1 MTKLKIANLPLVV
14 KMAVAPAFA
23 VIMLT
28 LVAAGAFWTQTQQ
41 TVLLRHVVEQDM
53 TTSSRLLLASKRIAA
68 AHGTLYQVLTR
79 QAAAGAAGAT
89 GSDAKLKALIG
100 EVDGIKAE
108 LTAIKTDLPA
118 DQQAKFAGVLK
129 DLANY
134 RGGIEVVGSMLGIDF
149 PSAAAFVEPFEA
161 QYASM
166 TAALDKASKEVITDS
181 SAKAQASAAKARLY
195 GAMLMGLVL
204 FTIIAVAV
212 VAIAGVMGI
221 RRAVDAISNA
231 TERLAEGD
239 VALDLDALQRGD
251 ELGAIVR
258 SLSVFRDNQHR
269 IVALRAEQESA
280 NGREAAAR
288 AEQERERSLAQAEQ
302 QSVVEGLARGLERLA
317 SGDLAY
323 RLGTAF
329 PPAYEKL
336 RTDFNQAIAKLGE
349 AMRTINVVSEGIHGG
364 AREISSAS
372 ADLSRRTERQAAS
385 LEETAAA
392 LDEVTGAVRK
402 MAQNANNA
410 SSVVAAA
417 RGDAETSGKIAL
429 NAVVA
434 MNEIARYAQE
444 ISQIV
449 GVVDE
454 IAFQTNLLALNA
466 GVEAARAGES
476 GRGFAVVAQEVR
488 ALAQRSA
495 DAAREIKGLIQASS
509 QQVEQGVGLVSKTG
523 SALEMIV
530 GRVGEINA
538 LVGEIA
544 TSARDQ
550 AMGLTEVNSAVNQMD
565 QVTQQ
570 NAAMVEQATAASH
583 ALGSEAARL
592 AELVGMFQLGESAGH
607 AADPWRRAA

>member
-1 MTKLKIANLPLVV
+1 MTKFKFANLPLVV

-23 VIMLT
+23 VLMLT

-41 TVLLRHVVEQDM
+41 AALLQHVVDQDM
-53 TTSSRLLLASKRIAA
+53 TTSSRLLLASKRISS
-68 AHGTLYQVLTR
+68 AHGALYQVLTR
-79 QAAAGAAGAT
+79 QAAAGAAGAPD
-89 GSDAKLKALIG
+89 SDAKLKALMT
-100 EVDGIKAE
+100 EVDGIKAD
-108 LTAIKTDLPA
+108 LTDIKARLPA
-118 DQQAKFAGVLK
+118 DQQAKFTGILK

-134 RGGIEVVGSMLGIDF
+134 RGGIEVVGSMLSIDF

-161 QYASM
+161 QYTNM
-166 TAALDKASKEVITDS
+166 TTALDKASKEVITDS
-181 SAKAQASAAKARLY
+181 SAKAKDSAAKARLY
-195 GAMLMGLVL
+195 GEMLMGLVL
-204 FTIIAVAV
+204 FTILAVAA
-212 VAIAGVMGI
+212 VAFAGVMGI
-221 RRAVDAISNA
+221 RKAVDGISNA
-231 TERLAEGD
+231 TERLAKGD
-239 VALDLDALQRGD
+239 SGLDLDALQRGD

-258 SLSVFRDNQHR
+258 SLSVFRDNQQR
-269 IVALRAEQESA
+269 IVAMRAEQETASE
-280 NGREAAAR
+280 RETAAR
-288 AEQERERSLAQAEQ
+288 AEQERERSSAQTEQ
-302 QSVVEGLARGLERLA
+302 QDVVQGLAEGLERLA
-317 SGDLAY
+317 SGDLAF
-323 RLGTAF
+323 RIGHAF

-336 RTDFNQAIAKLGE
+336 RTDFNLAIAKLGE
-349 AMRTINVVSEGIHGG
+349 AMETINTVSSGIHSG

-372 ADLSRRTERQAAS
+372 EDLSRRTEHQAAT

-402 MAQNANNA
+402 MAESANNA
-410 SSVVAAA
+410 SGVVAAT
-417 RGDAETSGKIAL
+417 RGDAEGSGKVAL
-429 NAVVA
+429 SAVAA
-434 MNEIARYAQE
+434 MNEIARYSQE
-444 ISQIV
+444 ISQII

-495 DAAREIKGLIQASS
+495 DAAREIKGLIVASS

-530 GRVGEINA
+530 TRVSEINA

-544 TSARDQ
+544 TSAREQ

-570 NAAMVEQATAASH
+570 NAAMVEEATAASH
-583 ALGSEAARL
+583 ALGTEAARL
-592 AELVGMFQLGESAGH
+592 AELVGLFQLEDGSGRGAG
-607 AADPWRRAA
+607 PRRRAA